1 MEEMKVNLLLKK
13 KLLLI
18 ELKSIDEQ
26 LNVLNAS
33 TTVIDEPEGF
43 PSLKSTTSPVQTATG
58 KDSTNPLKA
67 DVWLKNMLRVNTGL
81 TSGENS
87 KLVNSS
93 PPTLGK
99 GTMTNLSTNTLVQE
113 PVFKPDYLNAA
124 KLEAIRYYVI
134 YKGPRAGVYTNWG
147 EVSTI
152 CQEDK
157 STNKKFK
164 SREQAD
170 KEFFLHGEKTKE
182 TKTP

>member
-33 TTVIDEPEGF
+33 TTVIDESEGF
-43 PSLKSTTSPVQTATG
+43 PSLKSTTSPVQTAIG

-67 DVWLKNMLRVNTGL
+67 DVWLKNMLRVNNGL
-81 TSGENS
+81 TSRENS

-99 GTMTNLSTNTLVQE
+99 
-113 PVFKPDYLNAA
+113 
-124 KLEAIRYYVI
+124 
-134 YKGPRAGVYTNWG
+134 
-147 EVSTI
+147 
-152 CQEDK
+152 
-157 STNKKFK
+157 
-164 SREQAD
+164 
-170 KEFFLHGEKTKE
+170 
-182 TKTP
+182 